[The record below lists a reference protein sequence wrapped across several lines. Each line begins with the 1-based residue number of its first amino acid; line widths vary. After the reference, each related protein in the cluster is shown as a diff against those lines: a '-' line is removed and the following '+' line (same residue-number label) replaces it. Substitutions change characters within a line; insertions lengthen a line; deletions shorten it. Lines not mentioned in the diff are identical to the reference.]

1 MSEVESTTIPGEE
14 VKQVSA
20 QDKKDVEDC
29 LFEVTKTLKRYGCNI
44 AVAILITSTG
54 NVPQIQIVKNN

>member
-14 VKQVSA
+14 VKQVSE
-20 QDKKDVEDC
+20 QDKKDVENC
-29 LFEVTKTLKRYGCNI
+29 LLEVAQTLEKYGCNI

-54 NVPQIQIVKNN
+54 NVPQIQIVKK